1 MNGMI
6 IKQTQETEINS
17 NPDYLKE
24 IEITKL

>member
-6 IKQTQETEINS
+6 IKQMQETEINS